1 MKNEHLL
8 PVNIIDLVNKFRD
21 PNIRENEKL
30 NYQLRLETI
39 RNYCDESLKKPV
51 VTVFKKK

>member
-51 VTVFKKK
+51 VTDFKKK